1 MFDHKNLELLSN
13 IIIGSVHT
21 VSVLVMLWGFVGF
34 IKEFIIYKFKKNPRH
49 DFLWYAQN
57 LRLHLGT
64 YIILA
69 LELMIIADVIET
81 IFSQTYAHLIRL
93 SAIVVIRTVLS
104 YFLGKEITEA
114 KEDIGDNVA
123 GSNEQKAGA

>member
-1 MFDHKNLELLSN
+1 MFDHKNLEMLSN

-34 IKEFIIYKFKKNPRH
+34 IKEFIIYKLKRNPRH
-49 DFLWYAQN
+49 DFLWYAQS

-81 IFSQTYAHLIRL
+81 IFSQTYTHLIRL
-93 SAIVVIRTVLS
+93 SAIVIIRTVLS
-104 YFLGKEITEA
+104 YFLGREISEA
-114 KEDIGDNVA
+114 KEDLGEEKEPA
-123 GSNEQKAGA
+123 